1 MIEDPRKPYAQD
13 AYAVTQAKRQP
24 YAAFRRVPV
33 TFATAGVDVEVT
45 HDLPVTTPDDV
56 EVLAYNWQLAD
67 DTVGSDP
74 TVYRFTGP
82 NSRPWT
88 NTLISVRATRAGQC
102 TLLLTVAPR
111 GQ

>member
-1 MIEDPRKPYAQD
+1 MINEPRKAYAQD
-13 AYAVTQAKRQP
+13 AYAINQAKRQP
-24 YAAFRRVPV
+24 YAAFHRVVV
-33 TFATAGVDVEVT
+33 TFATANVDVEVT
-45 HDLPVTTPDDV
+45 HDLPVSTPDDV
-56 EVLAYNWQLAD
+56 EVLAYNWQLSDA
-67 DTVGSDP
+67 TVGADP